1 MYVGFAAGY
10 LLITAIQSLSANLFT
25 KLGEGNIIFVIPLI
39 LSIMLYSRYVQQVSW
54 LNRYPIVV
62 MVGVG
67 TAVSMRTIIFTMFT
81 KQISSTFINPFA
93 TGDAVLGTV
102 KTPIN
107 NILIILIVIASTF
120 FFVFWEMKWMQ
131 NEAAKQIRQVGL
143 TSIMLSFGV
152 LIGYSLIMRVA
163 RLGARF
169 FYILSPENQTITA
182 IFAILGII
190 SLALSRDKT

>member
-1 MYVGFAAGY
+1 
-10 LLITAIQSLSANLFT
+10 
-25 KLGEGNIIFVIPLI
+25 
-39 LSIMLYSRYVQQVSW
+39 MLYSRYVQQVSW

-131 NEAAKQIRQVGL
+131 NEAVKQIRQVGL